1 MEHDP
6 NTPSR
11 VRAQF
16 NQAESD
22 KIINQKRTSG
32 IQYWVRSRETGGSV
46 TLSHAYQLKG

>member
-22 KIINQKRTSG
+22 KIITLEKKEPVEFN
-32 IQYWVRSRETGGSV
+32 TGLDQEKPV
-46 TLSHAYQLKG
+46 VVLLYLTLIN